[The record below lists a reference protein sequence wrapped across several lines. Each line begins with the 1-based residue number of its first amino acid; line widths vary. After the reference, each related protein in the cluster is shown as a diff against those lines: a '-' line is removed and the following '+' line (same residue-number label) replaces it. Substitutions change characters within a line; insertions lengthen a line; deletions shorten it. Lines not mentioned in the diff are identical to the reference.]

1 MSTIRI
7 KVLLE
12 TKKYTEKVKVK
23 KSYYHD
29 QQLNQS

>member
-12 TKKYTEKVKVK
+12 RKKYTEKVKVK
-23 KSYYHD
+23 KSYY